1 MSEIAANCGPSAGG
15 IGTRAHSSTAL
26 CSRCS
31 AALARARPGTPD
43 ASKVRDFSAPSHP
56 ATRPGSSSAAPSRK
70 TNRSDMLPACQKPPH
85 RAKIQRKGR
94 VVLVK
99 LMGRDPGPAS
109 TPDNIAMPKD
119 SLTIT
124 DNRTNKTY
132 EIPITDG
139 TIRGMDLRQIKVSDD
154 DFGLMSY
161 DPAFTNT
168 ASCRSAITFIDG
180 GKGILRYRGY
190 PIAELAEQATYL
202 EVAYLLIRGE
212 LPTASELEAWSAE
225 VANHTFVHEN
235 VKSFMSGFRYDAH
248 PMGMFV
254 GSVGALSTFYPEAKA
269 VHDPEVRR
277 SHMIRL
283 IAKLPTLAAWS
294 YRHRVGMP

>member
-1 MSEIAANCGPSAGG
+1 
-15 IGTRAHSSTAL
+15 
-26 CSRCS
+26 
-31 AALARARPGTPD
+31 
-43 ASKVRDFSAPSHP
+43 
-56 ATRPGSSSAAPSRK
+56 
-70 TNRSDMLPACQKPPH
+70 
-85 RAKIQRKGR
+85 
-94 VVLVK
+94 
-99 LMGRDPGPAS
+99 MGRDPGPAS

-202 EVAYLLIRGE
+202 RLAHTLGEFLQRLHNQAQTLDVLARQRVVRLLVKEIVVGHDSITIRHSIPNSNRPCGGG
-212 LPTASELEAWSAE
+212 PSGPADPGTASRDGGDSGAGSLLCTRRDHPALRCSPIA
-225 VANHTFVHEN
+225 FL
-235 VKSFMSGFRYDAH
+235 SFA
-248 PMGMFV
+248 
-254 GSVGALSTFYPEAKA
+254 
-269 VHDPEVRR
+269 
-277 SHMIRL
+277 IRQL
-283 IAKLPTLAAWS
+283 NRTD
-294 YRHRVGMP
+294 